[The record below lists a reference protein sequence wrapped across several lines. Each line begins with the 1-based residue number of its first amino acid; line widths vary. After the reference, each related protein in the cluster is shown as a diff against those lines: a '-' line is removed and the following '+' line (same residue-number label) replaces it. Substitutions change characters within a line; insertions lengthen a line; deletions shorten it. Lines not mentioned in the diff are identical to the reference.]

1 MTGSDEKA
9 DTAIAAAIE
18 LADLRK
24 QADEVRAELL
34 RLCRGP
40 GKLLR
45 HHSCARPSVMTDA
58 FGSANRRNNAFASA
72 GLTR

>member
-1 MTGSDEKA
+1 VAGPDEAA

-24 QADEVRAELL
+24 RADAVQAELL
-34 RLCRGP
+34 RLRRGP
-40 GKLLR
+40 GTSLR
-45 HHSCARPSVMTDA
+45 RHSCARPSVMTDA
-58 FGSANRRNNAFASA
+58 FGSANRRNSAFASA